1 MICVLTGTDLW
12 NNFGLQELVEVVKNS
27 ETTVSSLAE
36 EVESRKKQL
45 EECQQQLA
53 SKNGD

>member
-1 MICVLTGTDLW
+1 MLLTVIKIILV
-12 NNFGLQELVEVVKNS
+12 FQELVEVVKNS
-27 ETTVSSLAE
+27 ETTVSSLTE

-45 EECQQQLA
+45 EECRQQLA